1 MPLNLTSSTHSN
13 VAGLLAD
20 PRFEL
25 MPFESFPDQISHL
38 PEGAEVTITASPTK
52 DLDATIDCAEE
63 AAARGYEA
71 IPHIAARYVS
81 DEAHLEEIAQR
92 LKNAGVRNI
101 FVPGGDREEPLGEFD
116 SAHKLLE
123 TLADLGYE
131 FEEVGITGYPEGH
144 EFLSDDT
151 LLESMERKQPYAT
164 YITTQ
169 LCYEPDDIIDWIEQ
183 LRERGVDLPVYV
195 GIPGVVKYQRLL
207 RISSRTG
214 VGDSIQ
220 FLHKTSGIVD
230 FVRRLVG
237 SRGTYT
243 PDHLVEGLAP
253 CYDDPRYDIGGL
265 HIYTFNEV
273 PDTNGWRQGLLDGS
287 GSG

>member
-1 MPLNLTSSTHSN
+1 MPLNITSSTHST
-13 VAGLLAD
+13 VADLLAE

-25 MPFESFPDQISHL
+25 MPFESFSEQLSYLPD
-38 PEGAEVTITASPTK
+38 GAAVTVTASPTK
-52 DLDATIDCAEE
+52 ELEATIDCTEE
-63 AAARGYEA
+63 AATRGYEA

-92 LKNAGVRNI
+92 LKDVGVRNI
-101 FVPGGDREEPLGEFD
+101 FVPGGDREEPLGEFG
-116 SAHKLLE
+116 SAYELLDALE
-123 TLADLGYE
+123 NLGYE

-144 EFLSDDT
+144 EFLSDET
-151 LLESMERKQPYAT
+151 LVEAMKRKRPYAT

-169 LCYEPDDIIDWIEQ
+169 LCYEPDDIVDWVEQ
-183 LRERGVDLPVYV
+183 IRERGADLPVYV

-220 FLHKTSGIVD
+220 FLQKTSGIIE

-243 PDHLVEGLAP
+243 PDHLIEGLAP
-253 CYDDPRYDIGGL
+253 CYDNPQYDIQGL
-265 HIYTFNEV
+265 HIYTFNEA
-273 PDTNGWRQGLLDGS
+273 PDTEGWRQGLLAQS
-287 GSG
+287 GAK